1 VTAERW
7 EQVDFPLLHEIAARE
22 QGQTT
27 VPTVGDLAAAIGAD
41 PQIVAVELERL
52 IAARYLLGRLI
63 KMATPD
69 PRPFRLDA
77 VLGERGARAVQL
89 WPADGATSVSLLL
102 EVLNERA
109 DAEPDPERQ
118 GRLRRA
124 ASAAEDVGTDILA
137 KTITEFLARV
147 AGAP

>member
-1 VTAERW
+1 MI
-7 EQVDFPLLHEIAARE
+7 LLLTFATRS
-22 QGQTT
+22 
-27 VPTVGDLAAAIGAD
+27 PAIGHCCREPRHVRRSEAK
-41 PQIVAVELERL
+41 R
-52 IAARYLLGRLI
+52 RYLLGRLI